1 MTKIFE
7 KGDIVKIAK
16 TSRYYDE
23 DARPLSSNPT
33 CNGVVQSQG
42 QEPTPT
48 VSVRWDNGNVNQ
60 YAIRDL
66 EYATPEEQLE
76 ENPIR
81 YTVLDLDGNPITFD
95 TKEEAK
101 AYQYKISKPYI
112 EPKVGYKQINF
123 MGATL
128 SVIDSHKWVAIDN
141 NGEVFS
147 FSRKPIYD
155 LSDGYWFLGA
165 LTGSHSSTDLEYD
178 KIGTLKCAPKNF
190 DYNKSLT
197 EI

>member
-16 TSRYYDE
+16 TSMLYDE
-23 DARPLSSNPT
+23 NARTTSSNPT

-66 EYATPEEQLE
+66 EYATPEEHLE

-81 YTVLDLDGNPITFD
+81 YTVLDPSGAPISFD

-112 EPKVGYKQINF
+112 EPVTVYNQVTF
-123 MGATL
+123 MGTLL
-128 SVIDSHKWVAIDN
+128 SVNEKHKWIAIDDD
-141 NGEVFS
+141 GGVFS
-147 FSRKPIYD
+147 FSCKPSYNRVEGFWHIND
-155 LSDGYWFLGA
+155 VDGRY
-165 LTGSHSSTDLEYD
+165 ER
-178 KIGTLKCAPKNF
+178 IGTLKCAPKNF